1 MRIIAGRHRGRPLHT
16 PRGRDTRPTPDRV
29 RESLFAML
37 DGLDA
42 LAGARVL
49 DLFAGSGSLGLEAL
63 SRGAAKAYFI
73 DENKAAFETVKENL
87 KLTKLFDDAVVLN
100 ADAFTYMRN
109 TQEKFDIVFLDPP
122 YRKELVANALPV
134 AARCCK
140 PGALV
145 VCETDAREELPKT
158 AGTLT
163 KFREYKY
170 SKTKLTTYRNQEETL

>member
-1 MRIIAGRHRGRPLHT
+1 MRVITGKARGRKLIT
-16 PRGRDTRPTPDRV
+16 LEGEDVVRPTSDKV
-29 RESLFAML
+29 KEAMFSIVHFEL
-37 DGLDA
+37 DGATVLDA
-42 LAGARVL
+42 
-49 DLFAGSGSLGLEAL
+49 FAGSGQLGIEAL

-134 AARCCK
+134 VARCCK

-145 VCETDAREELPKT
+145 VCETDAREELPET

>member
-1 MRIIAGRHRGRPLHT
+1 MRVIKGKARGRKLNT
-16 PRGRDTRPTPDRV
+16 LEGEDVVRPTSDKV
-29 RESLFAML
+29 KEAMFSIVHFEL
-37 DGLDA
+37 DGATVLDA
-42 LAGARVL
+42 
-49 DLFAGSGSLGLEAL
+49 FAGSGQLGIEAL

-100 ADAFTYMRN
+100 ADAFSYMRN

-145 VCETDAREELPKT
+145 VCETDAREELPET

>member
-1 MRIIAGRHRGRPLHT
+1 MRVITGKARGRKLIT
-16 PRGRDTRPTPDRV
+16 LEGEDVVRPTSDKV
-29 RESLFAML
+29 KEAMFSIVHFEL
-37 DGLDA
+37 DGATVLDA
-42 LAGARVL
+42 
-49 DLFAGSGSLGLEAL
+49 FAGSGQLGIEAL

>member
-1 MRIIAGRHRGRPLHT
+1 MRVITGKARGRKLKT
-16 PRGRDTRPTPDRV
+16 LEGEDVVRPTSDKV
-29 RESLFAML
+29 KEAMFSIVHFEL
-37 DGLDA
+37 DSATVLDA
-42 LAGARVL
+42 
-49 DLFAGSGSLGLEAL
+49 FAGSGQLGIEAL

>member
-1 MRIIAGRHRGRPLHT
+1 MITGKARRRKLKTLEGE
-16 PRGRDTRPTPDRV
+16 DVVRPTSDKV
-29 RESLFAML
+29 KEAMFSIVHFEL
-37 DGLDA
+37 DGATVLDA
-42 LAGARVL
+42 
-49 DLFAGSGSLGLEAL
+49 FAGSGQLGIEAL

-145 VCETDAREELPKT
+145 VCETDAREELPET

>member
-1 MRIIAGRHRGRPLHT
+1 MRVITGKARGRKLKT
-16 PRGRDTRPTPDRV
+16 LEGEGVVRPTSDKV
-29 RESLFAML
+29 KEAMFSIVHFEL
-37 DGLDA
+37 DGATVLDA
-42 LAGARVL
+42 
-49 DLFAGSGSLGLEAL
+49 FAGSGQLGIEAL

-145 VCETDAREELPKT
+145 VCETDAREELPET

>member
-1 MRIIAGRHRGRPLHT
+1 MRVITGKARGRKLIT
-16 PRGRDTRPTPDRV
+16 LEGEDVVRPTSDKV
-29 RESLFAML
+29 KEAMFSIVHFEL
-37 DGLDA
+37 DGATVLDA
-42 LAGARVL
+42 
-49 DLFAGSGSLGLEAL
+49 FAGSGQLGIEAL

-145 VCETDAREELPKT
+145 VCETDALEELPKT

>member
-1 MRIIAGRHRGRPLHT
+1 MRVITGKARGRKLKT
-16 PRGRDTRPTPDRV
+16 LEGEYVVRPTSDKV
-29 RESLFAML
+29 KEAMFSIVHFEL
-37 DGLDA
+37 DGATVLDA
-42 LAGARVL
+42 
-49 DLFAGSGSLGLEAL
+49 FAGSGQLGIEAL

-145 VCETDAREELPKT
+145 VCETDAREELPET

>member
-1 MRIIAGRHRGRPLHT
+1 MRVITGKARGRKLKT
-16 PRGRDTRPTPDRV
+16 LEGEDVVRPTSDKV
-29 RESLFAML
+29 KEAMFSIVHFEL
-37 DGLDA
+37 DGATVLDA
-42 LAGARVL
+42 
-49 DLFAGSGSLGLEAL
+49 FAGSGQLGIEAL

-73 DENKAAFETVKENL
+73 DENKTAFETVKENL

>member
-1 MRIIAGRHRGRPLHT
+1 MRVITGKARGRKLKT
-16 PRGRDTRPTPDRV
+16 LEGEDVVRPTSDKV
-29 RESLFAML
+29 KEAMFSIVHFEL
-37 DGLDA
+37 DGATVLDA
-42 LAGARVL
+42 
-49 DLFAGSGSLGLEAL
+49 FAGSGQLGIEAL

-122 YRKELVANALPV
+122 YRKKLVANALPV

-145 VCETDAREELPKT
+145 VCETDAREELPET

>member
-1 MRIIAGRHRGRPLHT
+1 MRVTTGLARGRKLVAPQGL
-16 PRGRDTRPTPDRV
+16 DTRPSSDMTKQAV
-29 RESLFAML
+29 FNIVQNYVEGSTF
-37 DGLDA
+37 
-42 LAGARVL
+42 L
-49 DLFAGSGSLGLEAL
+49 DLFAGSGQMGIEAL

-87 KLTKLFDDAVVLN
+87 KLTKLFDDAVVLK

-145 VCETDAREELPKT
+145 VCETDAREELPET

>member
-1 MRIIAGRHRGRPLHT
+1 MRVITGKARGRKLKT
-16 PRGRDTRPTPDRV
+16 LEGEDVVRPTSDKV
-29 RESLFAML
+29 KEAMFSIVHFEL
-37 DGLDA
+37 DGATVLDA
-42 LAGARVL
+42 
-49 DLFAGSGSLGLEAL
+49 FAGSGQLGIEAL

-145 VCETDAREELPKT
+145 VCETDVREELPET

>member
-1 MRIIAGRHRGRPLHT
+1 MRVITGKARGRKRKTLE
-16 PRGRDTRPTPDRV
+16 GEDVVRPTSDKV
-29 RESLFAML
+29 KEAMFSIVHFEL
-37 DGLDA
+37 DGATVLDA
-42 LAGARVL
+42 
-49 DLFAGSGSLGLEAL
+49 FAGSGQLGIEAL

-122 YRKELVANALPV
+122 YRKELAANALPV

-145 VCETDAREELPKT
+145 VCETDAREELPET